1 MAHYIVS
8 FIVYTCAMSGL
19 IALALFV
26 YKKVTNIS
34 STGRKTK
41 MLSVEEVLNINPRK
55 ALMIVRAGDE
65 RFLLASD
72 VDKTTLISKLG
83 ENSNIHDAIVKNKSE
98 NTVKSSVVD
107 LEKINTSI
115 EKENVDVLFPPKNST
130 NNKTK
135 NIVPQKT
142 DNKLKKSK
150 KTNEIHLEVISNKN
164 PNAPERNRNFTTTN
178 RRKNVTI
185 EVGEI
190 KNHGLST
197 IKELVHK
204 VNEL

>member
-83 ENSNIHDAIVKNKSE
+83 KNSNIHDAIVKNKSK
-98 NTVKSSVVD
+98 NIVKSSVVD

-115 EKENVDVLFPPKNST
+115 EKKNVDVLFPPKNST

-142 DNKLKKSK
+142 DNKLKKS
-150 KTNEIHLEVISNKN
+150 
-164 PNAPERNRNFTTTN
+164 
-178 RRKNVTI
+178 
-185 EVGEI
+185 
-190 KNHGLST
+190 
-197 IKELVHK
+197 
-204 VNEL
+204 